1 MCVRVCERYNT
12 HVELVTCISVQY
24 LGYDYDK
31 GEPEEVTDALVLENL
46 WRQNENQV
54 VLPIG
59 PSWPRI
65 GCRLNI

>member
-31 GEPEEVTDALVLENL
+31 GEPEVVTDALVLENL
-46 WRQNENQV
+46 WRQN
-54 VLPIG
+54 
-59 PSWPRI
+59 
-65 GCRLNI
+65 

>member
-1 MCVRVCERYNT
+1 MCERYNT

-46 WRQNENQV
+46 WRQNYCSSCEQQSCHN
-54 VLPIG
+54 PEEAHG
-59 PSWPRI
+59 
-65 GCRLNI
+65 